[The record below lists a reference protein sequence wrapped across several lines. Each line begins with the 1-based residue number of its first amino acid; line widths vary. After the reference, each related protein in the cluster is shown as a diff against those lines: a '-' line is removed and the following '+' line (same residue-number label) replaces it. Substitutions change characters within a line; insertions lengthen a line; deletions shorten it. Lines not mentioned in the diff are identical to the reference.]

1 MIKHV
6 KGARPKNS
14 KNVHQ
19 CRDKDKG
26 AHRKFPKCLVVP
38 GHFGFEPVWVIG
50 VEEAKIAARP
60 LLAALSASTGGRCL
74 AAGGR

>member
-1 MIKHV
+1 MRDLKTV
-6 KGARPKNS
+6 KTCISAETKIE
-14 KNVHQ
+14 
-19 CRDKDKG
+19 

-50 VEEAKIAARP
+50 AEEGKIAARP
-60 LLAALSASTGGRCL
+60 LAALSASTTQPRCL